1 MTRTRVSIWAYAVV
15 ALLLTVPATVAI
27 SRADSGIVRTATV
40 VSGVPV
46 TVLAPDGAVGR
57 LPGVVVAHGFASS
70 STIMESLGVALA
82 RAGYVVAM
90 PDFRG
95 HGENAAPLPL
105 GPDGTVR
112 ADVLQDDLSV
122 VVDWLALQP
131 EVDPEHLGLVGHSM
145 GAGAVVRFAVADAT
159 GPQRIDATV
168 AVSLPSADDVPEGDA
183 AVPRDLLLM
192 WGSAERPI
200 FEAAGEEALKAGY
213 PDGVV
218 GQSYGSGADGTA
230 RGTVVVPG
238 VEHIGIVFSPV
249 AAQQMVDWLDST
261 VAVGSTGHTVAPDS
275 KVLWLLVLLI
285 GATVG
290 FVPLARLAFGA
301 RRAEPS
307 EHAPVVR
314 ARWVI
319 PATVASALVASLGGA
334 LLVGRP
340 ALLPLSVADYTVV
353 WFGVAG
359 LVGWLI
365 TWWLGRRGAAGKSVD
380 VPGDETEA
388 ADSRPRGVGRQVL
401 ATLALTAYLVAV
413 LALASQHTWSDFA
426 VVGARRWVL
435 PVVEITM
442 IVFFW
447 ADERLVARP
456 ARGRRVLLVT
466 ANRVIVVVALM
477 LAVAWLGA
485 PGVLI
490 LWVPLVA
497 LFFVLL
503 AVCAHVVS
511 GLTRERWAPAV
522 VQAIPLAYVIA
533 SAFPLI
539 GS

>member
-1 MTRTRVSIWAYAVV
+1 MTRTRVSTWAYAVV
-15 ALLLTVPATVAI
+15 ALLLAVPATVAI
-27 SRADSGIVRTATV
+27 TRADAGVVRTATE

-46 TVLAPDGAVGR
+46 TVLAPEGAVGR

-70 STIMESLGVALA
+70 STIMESLAVSLA
-82 RAGYVVAM
+82 RAGYVVAL

-112 ADVLQDDLSV
+112 AEVLQDDLTV
-122 VVDWLALQP
+122 VVDWLAQQP
-131 EVDPEHLGLVGHSM
+131 GVDPEHLGLVGHSM

-159 GPQRIDATV
+159 GPRRIDATV
-168 AVSLPSADDVPEGDA
+168 AVSLPSAEDVPVGEA

-200 FEAAGEEALKAGY
+200 FEAAGEEALRAGY
-213 PDGVV
+213 PEGVV

-230 RGTVVVPG
+230 RGTFVVPG

-261 VAVGSTGHTVAPDS
+261 VAVGATGHTVTPDS
-275 KVLWLLVLLI
+275 KVIWLLVLLA

-301 RRAEPS
+301 RRPEPS

-314 ARWVI
+314 ARWVV

-340 ALLPLSVADYTVV
+340 ALLPLSVADYTVF

-359 LVGWLI
+359 LMGWLI
-365 TWWLGRRGAAGKSVD
+365 AWWLGRRGTEGMSAGSTAD
-380 VPGDETEA
+380 VLADE
-388 ADSRPRGVGRQVL
+388 PLRGVGRQVL

-435 PVVEITM
+435 VVVEVTM

-447 ADERLVARP
+447 GDERLVARP
-456 ARGRRVLLVT
+456 SRARRALLVT

-477 LAVAWLGA
+477 LAVAWFGA
-485 PGVLI
+485 PGVLV

-533 SAFPLI
+533 TAFPLI